1 MCVSGYMEFQISDS
15 RYFLFKIY
23 TSGSGCS
30 KLMMSLVNVSLKF
43 QTCLSEIHNYFFVEK
58 CEKLLHCKNFSHF
71 FSTKI
76 SVYLVIKP

>member
-30 KLMMSLVNVSLKF
+30 KLMMLLVNVSLKF
-43 QTCLSEIHNYFFVEK
+43 QTLISEIHNYFFVEK
-58 CEKLLHCKNFSHF
+58 CEKLLQCKNFSHF
-71 FSTKI
+71 FFNKKFQYI
-76 SVYLVIKP
+76 WL